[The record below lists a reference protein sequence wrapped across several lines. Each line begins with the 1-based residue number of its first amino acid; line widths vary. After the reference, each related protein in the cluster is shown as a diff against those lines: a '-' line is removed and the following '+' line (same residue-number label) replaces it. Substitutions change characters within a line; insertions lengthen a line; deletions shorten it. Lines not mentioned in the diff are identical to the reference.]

1 MSDGTPESATP
12 TTETTDGV
20 QDLAL
25 YGAWVVA
32 IAATLGSLY
41 YSEVRQFVPCTLC
54 WYQRILMYP
63 LVWLLGYAAWR
74 RDPRVVGYALPLAG
88 LGAAVAAFHVAE
100 QKIPGFGG
108 IGACSAGV
116 PCSAAYVEYAGF
128 VTIPVMA
135 FTAFTLIGIGL
146 AVVAT
151 RRR

>member
-1 MSDGTPESATP
+1 MTQSTPEGSPPDA
-12 TTETTDGV
+12 V

-63 LVWLLGYAAWR
+63 LVWLLGLAAWR
-74 RDPRVVGYALPLAG
+74 RDARVVGYALPFAG
-88 LGAAVAAFHVAE
+88 LGAVVAAFHVAE

-108 IGACSAGV
+108 IGACNAGV

-135 FTAFTLIGIGL
+135 FTAFAVIGVALG
-146 AVVAT
+146 VVAG